1 MIKDN
6 FDSQAAE
13 DPRSVSQ
20 NALNHIS
27 VLWPTSTLVHLWVST
42 ILIVHL
48 PQNSLPQKL
57 VYDLL
62 GLIQS
67 NFPFFCQENMKNWM
81 NPVFQVVMLVQL
93 NFVMIS
99 DCWLI
104 GCAEVLV
111 GHSISNET
119 TFVNIEWKRT
129 NFCTYLA
136 IAHKTKYAVVPIHT
150 EECWSR
156 HLVTPDCLCVCII
169 CSLFQSYFLFP
180 PLHLL
185 LLFTSLSF
193 KPPIYIYIWKPY
205 FPSPQLSLLLCL
217 TLRWGYLYLCLPTWH
232 WHYPYLVL
240 HMLTGS

>member
-1 MIKDN
+1 VKLILQVFSRHMSNLGFHGFQIL
-6 FDSQAAE
+6 SQSKIILIHKLLKTPE
-13 DPRSVSQ
+13 VCHRM
-20 NALNHIS
+20 
-27 VLWPTSTLVHLWVST
+27 LWIMFLYYDLPAPWCTLWVST

-67 NFPFFCQENMKNWM
+67 NFPFFSQENMKNWM

-111 GHSISNET
+111 GHSISIET

-129 NFCTYLA
+129 NFYTYLA

-169 CSLFQSYFLFP
+169 CSDVQGFANP
-180 PLHLL
+180 
-185 LLFTSLSF
+185 
-193 KPPIYIYIWKPY
+193 
-205 FPSPQLSLLLCL
+205 
-217 TLRWGYLYLCLPTWH
+217 
-232 WHYPYLVL
+232 
-240 HMLTGS
+240 